1 MGVNGLVWAQ
11 PVADLLS
18 LLLAAVLYG
27 VSFTRLKQGNAG
39 SLGMIPAADSI

>member
-1 MGVNGLVWAQ
+1 MGANGLVWAQ

-27 VSFTRLKQGNAG
+27 VSFTRLKRGNAG